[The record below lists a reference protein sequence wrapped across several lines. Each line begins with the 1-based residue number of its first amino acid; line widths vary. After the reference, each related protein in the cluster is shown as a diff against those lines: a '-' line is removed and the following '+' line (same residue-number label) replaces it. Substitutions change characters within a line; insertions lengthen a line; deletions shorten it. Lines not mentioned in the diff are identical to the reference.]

1 MIVSEEEM
9 RHLTVCD
16 RVIQEKG
23 KLLLN
28 ILQCVISGH
37 PRVGKSTLLSRLTG
51 QQPSITPHH
60 PDTSQAVQVRDVTP
74 ITPSTGVAE
83 KIIQVT
89 VKKVSMIIAKA
100 LQPGLVWEVITY
112 DVEAIGLLKA
122 VTKVH
127 IGGKLLPEPSASQEM
142 TKYDN
147 SESAKTS
154 SASASLSS
162 KSDSQY

>member
-1 MIVSEEEM
+1 MH
-9 RHLTVCD
+9 HLTACD

-51 QQPSITPHH
+51 QQPSVTPHN

-83 KIIQVT
+83 KVIQVT
-89 VKKVSMIIAKA
+89 VKKV
-100 LQPGLVWEVITY
+100 LVVLSLTQGQE
-112 DVEAIGLLKA
+112 LLCE
-122 VTKVH
+122 T
-127 IGGKLLPEPSASQEM
+127 
-142 TKYDN
+142 N
-147 SESAKTS
+147 
-154 SASASLSS
+154 
-162 KSDSQY
+162 